1 MVSCLSI
8 VKALQATEVD
18 IRGLGRI
25 VVDPTTIEVGN
36 NCVVARCIIPGTEG
50 DMLIKCYHRG
60 RPLTEFFERTSYY
73 LAALQ
78 VISLGCGL
86 EYVDVA
92 FSEWIEGN
100 ALDIVLYQ
108 GACDYVALS
117 RAFDR
122 MALSHKRQRLVHGD
136 VKPENIIITPDGS
149 MRLVDIDL
157 SPTESRWG
165 YTIKEYGSMLY
176 AHRHRHLRRTDE
188 HTDDYPLALISVLLA
203 AMAVDAQCFPTVE
216 PMSHIISIATDTLH
230 KAGDMAHYKLSLALQ
245 ASIMGKIDYLEE
257 LLTECL
263 ENKGKNDGC

>member
-122 MALSHKRQRLVHGD
+122 MALSHKQQRLVHGD

-203 AMAVDAQCFPTVE
+203 AAAVDGNCFIEQNSMAQNVA
-216 PMSHIISIATDTLH
+216 IATELFH
-230 KAGDMAHYKLSLALQ
+230 KAGDMAHYNLSLAMQ
-245 ASIMGKIDYLEE
+245 ASIMGRIDDIEE
-257 LLTECL
+257 LLRKCVEQ
-263 ENKGKNDGC
+263 ER

>member
-203 AMAVDAQCFPTVE
+203 AAAVDGNCFIEQNSMAQN
-216 PMSHIISIATDTLH
+216 IAIATELLH
-230 KAGDMAHYKLSLALQ
+230 NAGDMAHYNLSLAMQ
-245 ASIMGKIDYLEE
+245 ASIMGKIDDIEE
-257 LLTECL
+257 LLRKCVEQ
-263 ENKGKNDGC
+263 ER